1 MTQKYVKF
9 FSRFLKAKNFP
20 PQKGGILI
28 YTHFY
33 IFTGNCLCGPPVCM
47 DRGSSLFMGPVS
59 CDFQFKIF
67 FIIQLYQTF
76 LFSKGSR
83 NNVHN
88 VCLLTLFLFLFY
100 FLLINFLGNIF
111 PLLSLTR
118 RWPRQRSALT
128 QQYPGQRWV
137 LEKIIILANLQKFVE
152 SLTLASKIILFGGTK
167 YKLL

>member
-1 MTQKYVKF
+1 MWSARLHGPWKF
-9 FSRFLKAKNFP
+9 FVYAS
-20 PQKGGILI
+20 G
-28 YTHFY
+28 
-33 IFTGNCLCGPPVCM
+33 
-47 DRGSSLFMGPVS
+47 
-59 CDFQFKIF
+59 

-118 RWPRQRSALT
+118 RWPGQRSALTQQYPGQCSALT

-137 LEKIIILANLQKFVE
+137 LEKIIILQKFVE